1 MFTCFLHRWVPQILH
16 QQQALAGIRTEIG
29 PAPKWSMSLGALL
42 LLGLSGSAAPA
53 IAEEPDSILVGVAG
67 TLTRD
72 VPTATLL
79 ATRPAV
85 DSFMESSS
93 GLPVTILVP
102 QPSHELA
109 ARLADDR
116 VQLGVFPGVEFAW
129 ERAKHPELRP
139 LAILINQERD
149 RQAVLVVRADNH
161 AIGFCNLKEGKL
173 ALPKRSPEHCRRFLE
188 ASCRT
193 MGQGVEEAF
202 PQITEPATVEDA
214 LDDLIDGIIATAVV
228 DRAGLKAYAR
238 RKPGRFGKLKL
249 LVSSVRFPDPVI
261 AYRAGA
267 LDEALIQRL
276 HRGLSQADKTPEG
289 RNILTLW
296 MATAFE
302 IPTAEYDKLLV
313 EILKTNPNP
322 GAVAQR

>member
-1 MFTCFLHRWVPQILH
+1 MFTCFLHLWDPPTLN

-29 PAPKWSMSLGALL
+29 PARKWSISIGALL
-42 LLGLSGSAAPA
+42 LLGLFVSAAPA
-53 IAEEPDSILVGVAG
+53 VAAQPDSILVGIAG
-67 TLTRD
+67 TLTRN

-85 DSFMESSS
+85 DGFMESSS
-93 GLPVTILVP
+93 GLPVTILAP

-109 ARLADDR
+109 DRLADDR
-116 VQLGVFPGVEFAW
+116 VQLGIFPGVEFAW

-139 LAILINQERD
+139 LAIVVNQQRD
-149 RQAVLVVRADNH
+149 RQAMLVVRADSL
-161 AIGFCNLKEGKL
+161 AVGFSDLKDGKL
-173 ALPKRSPEHCRRFLE
+173 ALPKRSPEHCRLFLD

-193 MGQGVEEAF
+193 MGLRLERAF
-202 PQITEPATVEDA
+202 SQITEPATIEDA
-214 LDDLIDGIIATAVV
+214 LDDLVDGIIATAVV

-238 RKPGRFGKLKL
+238 RKPGRFGKLKV
-249 LVSSVRFPDPVI
+249 LVSSDHFPDPVI

-267 LDEALIQRL
+267 LDEAVIQRL

-302 IPTAEYDKLLV
+302 IPTAEYDRLLV

>member
-1 MFTCFLHRWVPQILH
+1 MFTCCRHPRTPPILH
-16 QQQALAGIRTEIG
+16 QQQILAATHTGTGIG
-29 PAPKWSMSLGALL
+29 QKWSISIGALL
-42 LLGLSGSAAPA
+42 LLGLSGFAAPA
-53 IAEEPDSILVGVAG
+53 SAAQPDSILVGVAK

-79 ATRPAV
+79 ATRPAI
-85 DSFMESSS
+85 DGFMESSS
-93 GLPVTILVP
+93 GLPVTILAP

-129 ERAKHPELRP
+129 ERAKNPELRP
-139 LAILINQERD
+139 LAIVINQQRD
-149 RQAVLVVRADNH
+149 RQAMLVVRSDSQAV
-161 AIGFCNLKEGKL
+161 GFSDLKERKL
-173 ALPKRSPEHCRRFLE
+173 ALPKRTPEHCRLFLE
-188 ASCRT
+188 ASCRI
-193 MGQGVEEAF
+193 MGQRLERAF

-214 LDDLIDGIIATAVV
+214 LDDLVDGIIATAVV

-238 RKPGRFGKLKL
+238 RKPGRFGKLKV
-249 LVSSVRFPDPVI
+249 LVSSDRFPDPVI
-261 AYRAGA
+261 AYRAGG
-267 LDEALIQRL
+267 LDEAVIQRL

-313 EILKTNPNP
+313 ETLKTNPNP
-322 GAVAQR
+322 GAIAQR